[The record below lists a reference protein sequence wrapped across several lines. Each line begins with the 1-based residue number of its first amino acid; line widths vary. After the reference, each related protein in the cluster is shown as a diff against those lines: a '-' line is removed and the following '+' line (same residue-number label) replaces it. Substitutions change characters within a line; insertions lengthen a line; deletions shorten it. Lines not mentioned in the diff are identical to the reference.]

1 MESTPDGPLP
11 RIAADGRMPMQVYA
25 AGFDPS
31 DQRPKVGLIL
41 AGIGLN
47 GADSQDAT
55 NNLPGGITFAL
66 SPYAQISPDL
76 LAKIRLAEHE
86 YLLSLPM
93 EPQSFPLN
101 DPGDKALLTRNTP
114 EENEQRMRWALSR
127 FAGYV
132 GVTGALGSMRGERF
146 AKASYAF
153 DPVLHELSARGLLY
167 ADPRPDAGKLPSVWQ
182 RRVDVIIDDRP
193 DDASIDSKLG
203 ELDRLAAERGS
214 ALGLAGAV
222 RPETIARIAAWA
234 NELPAKGLALA
245 PVSAL
250 AVAPP
255 ATEPTQ

>member
-1 MESTPDGPLP
+1 
-11 RIAADGRMPMQVYA
+11 MQVYA

-47 GADSQDAT
+47 GADSQDAA
-55 NNLPGGITFAL
+55 NSLPGGITFAL

-76 LAKIRLAEHE
+76 LGKIRLAEHE

-101 DPGDKALLTRNTP
+101 DPGDKALITRNTP
-114 EENEQRMRWALSR
+114 EENEQRLHWALSR

-146 AKASYAF
+146 ANASYAF

-182 RRVDVIIDDRP
+182 RRVDVIIDDQP
-193 DDASIDSKLG
+193 DDAAIDAKLA

-214 ALGLAGAV
+214 ALGLAGTV

-234 NELPAKGLALA
+234 YELPAKGLALA

>member
-1 MESTPDGPLP
+1 
-11 RIAADGRMPMQVYA
+11 MQVYA

-31 DQRPKVGLIL
+31 DQRPKVGLIV
-41 AGIGLN
+41 AGVGLN
-47 GADSQDAT
+47 GADSEDAARR
-55 NNLPGGITFAL
+55 LPGGVTFAL
-66 SPYAQISPDL
+66 SPYAQIGPDL
-76 LAKIRLAEHE
+76 LAEIRLAEHE

-101 DPGDKALLTRNTP
+101 DPGDEALITRNTP
-114 EENEQRMRWALSR
+114 EENEQRLHWALSR

-146 AKASYAF
+146 ANAPDEF
-153 DPVLHELSARGLLY
+153 NPVLHELSARGLLY
-167 ADPRPDAGKLPSVWQ
+167 ADPRPGAQKLPYVWQ
-182 RRVDVIIDDRP
+182 RRVDVIIDDQP
-193 DDASIDSKLG
+193 DAAAMDAKLA

-250 AVAPP
+250 AIAPLP
-255 ATEPTQ
+255 TEPTQ